1 MRKLCSAQYSVPWD
15 LRKVLLLL
23 SLILINS
30 YLGLNGAS
38 SANNFAPNFMPKIS
52 IITSVYNSDQ
62 FIEGFLANITQQTI
76 FDQCELILINANS
89 PGKHEEAMIL
99 EYLKKYSNITYQRL
113 TQDPGIYGVWNLGIK
128 QARGQYITNA
138 NVDDRLLN
146 NCYELHA
153 QILDNNPEIAL
164 VYSDCYI
171 TMQPN
176 ATLETVS
183 RCNYT
188 TKPEFT
194 PALIKRWCLPS
205 FNPLWRKSAHESCGY
220 FDESFKIAGDHE
232 MWIRMVSS
240 GLKFKKCPGVL
251 AIYYL
256 NPEGLSTPNGKHMAR
271 LSSERNLIRERHQ
284 KFLAQQ

>member
-1 MRKLCSAQYSVPWD
+1 MRKLCSAQWNF
-15 LRKVLLLL
+15 RKVLLLL

-52 IITSVYNSDQ
+52 IVTSVYNSDQ

-99 EYLKKYSNITYQRL
+99 KYLKKYSNITYQRL
-113 TQDPGIYGVWNLGIK
+113 AQDPGIYGVWNLGIK

-153 QILDNNPEIAL
+153 QVLDNNPEIAL
-164 VYSDCYI
+164 VYSDFYTTI
-171 TMQPN
+171 RPN
-176 ATLETVS
+176 AKIGRVS
-183 RCNYT
+183 RYGIT
-188 TKPEFT
+188 TKPEFI
-194 PALIKRWCLPS
+194 PALIKHWCLPS
-205 FNPLWRKSAHESCGY
+205 FNPLWRKSAHEICGY
-220 FDESFKIAGDHE
+220 FDEDFKIAGDYE
-232 MWIRMVSS
+232 MWIRMVSM

-251 AIYYL
+251 GIYYL
-256 NPEGLSTPNGKHMAR
+256 NPDGLSTPNGKHTVQLDLER
-271 LSSERNLIRERHQ
+271 SWISERHKAFLEQ
-284 KFLAQQ
+284 KD